1 MNTDTYF
8 KALDGYHP
16 AHGGDGRY
24 PGVGRWTRHLDP
36 SRLEACEYG
45 FHLTKGPQV
54 LSWLAPTLYIA
65 EPCSEH
71 PPVDAGDKWVTCRVR
86 LVEKLVRWD
95 ERTARLFA
103 ADCAESVLLGERA
116 SGREPDERS
125 WNAVAVAR
133 RFAIGDASAADLAA
147 AGDAARDAAGDA
159 ARAAAWAATRAAA
172 GDAAGAAA
180 WAAAR
185 AAAGATQYRR
195 LVAYLTGDPI
205 PEVQALYGRVRE
217 PPPGLPPAPA
227 FVDHSATEGGR

>member
-1 MNTDTYF
+1 VNTDTYF

-147 AGDAARDAAGDA
+147 AG
-159 ARAAAWAATRAAA
+159 
-172 GDAAGAAA
+172 AAA

-185 AAAGATQYRR
+185 AAGDAAGDAAAWAAAWAAWAAARAAWAAARAAAWAAARDSQYQR
-195 LVAYLTGDPI
+195 LVAYLTGGPI
-205 PEVQALYGRVRE
+205 PEVEALYGR
-217 PPPGLPPAPA
+217 AA
-227 FVDHSATEGGR
+227 

>member
-1 MNTDTYF
+1 VNTDTFF

-36 SRLEACEYG
+36 ARLEACEYG
-45 FHLTKGPQV
+45 FHLAKGPQV

-71 PPVDAGDKWVTCRVR
+71 PPVDAADKWVTCRVR
-86 LVEKLVRWD
+86 LVERLDRWD
-95 ERTARLFA
+95 DRTARLFA
-103 ADCAESVLLGERA
+103 ADCAEAVLLGERA

-133 RFAIGDASAADLAA
+133 RFAIGDASAADLVAARDAARAARDA
-147 AGDAARDAAGDA
+147 AGAARDAARDAAGAAWDA
-159 ARAAAWAATRAAA
+159 ARDAWDAARDARAAAR
-172 GDAAGAAA
+172 DS
-180 WAAAR
+180 
-185 AAAGATQYRR
+185 QYQQ

-205 PEVQALYGRVRE
+205 PDVAALYGR
-217 PPPGLPPAPA
+217 GA
-227 FVDHSATEGGR
+227 